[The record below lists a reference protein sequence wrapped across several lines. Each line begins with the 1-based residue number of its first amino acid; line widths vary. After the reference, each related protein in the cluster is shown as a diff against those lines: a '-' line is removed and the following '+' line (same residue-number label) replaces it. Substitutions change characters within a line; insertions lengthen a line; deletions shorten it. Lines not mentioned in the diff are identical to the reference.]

1 MSVAKYYIYRNLRT
15 GGFSV
20 KRRGR
25 VVDRQKTLNAQDV
38 TFKVNEI
45 GRQRVIKEKQKNVHA
60 YVVCDKYYLYSRQK
74 VDNLQVITYNPYVA
88 ANFVCN
94 GKTIQQA
101 EEVMF
106 SNGKCYLLK

>member
-1 MSVAKYYIYRNLRT
+1 MNAAKYYIYRNLRT

-25 VVDRQKTLNAQDV
+25 VVDRQQSLTAEHI

-60 YVVCDKYYLYSRQK
+60 YIVCDKYYLYDRTE
-74 VDNLQVITYNPYVA
+74 VDKLKIITYNPYKSSSFTVDSKEIA
-88 ANFVCN
+88 
-94 GKTIQQA
+94 TA
-101 EEVMF
+101 EKVICR
-106 SNGKCYLLK
+106 NGKCYLLK